1 METAGEEKDAAQ
13 KVDASQMSGYL
24 LDTRTVLWAFE
35 GDRDLSRRAGQLIED
50 PANNVVISIV
60 AYWELQIK
68 QTIGN
73 CARPPNTTTVSGN
86 GSTGNGFARLGIQ
99 RSHWDRYRALPM
111 HHRDPF
117 NRMLIAQAQI
127 EGFSILTANP
137 RFKKYHVKA
146 VW

>member
-1 METAGEEKDAAQ
+1 
-13 KVDASQMSGYL
+13 MSGYL

-86 GSTGNGFARLGIQ
+86 GSTGMF
-99 RSHWDRYRALPM
+99 SHDWVYSGRIGTVIA
-111 HHRDPF
+111 PF
-117 NRMLIAQAQI
+117 RCTTA
-127 EGFSILTANP
+127 ILSTGC
-137 RFKKYHVKA
+137 
-146 VW
+146 